1 MRYGQTDDDVTT
13 RRAPQAVFSKPGWS
27 VRRTLRVSSFILL
40 VCVGI
45 LIGGFLRFADNISSM
60 QPPEHPQVDAIVVL
74 TGGAQRID
82 QALDLLKS
90 GIGKRLLISGVHP
103 STSAMQLRKLTNS
116 SNALFKCC
124 VDIGYSALDTI
135 GNANETLSW
144 IRDKQYHKVL
154 VVTNN
159 YHMPRSLFEL
169 QRIDPITEFV
179 PYPVVNSDLKM
190 RNWLTDPQI
199 VKAMIV
205 EYLKLAAAVVRSK
218 TGLMPTDGLRRAKTE

>member
-1 MRYGQTDDDVTT
+1 MRYGQTDDNLPT
-13 RRAPQAVFSKPGWS
+13 RRAPPALFSKSGWS
-27 VRRTLRVSSFILL
+27 VRRILRISSFILL
-40 VCVGI
+40 VCFGV
-45 LIGGFLRFADNISSM
+45 LVGGFLRFADNISSL

-90 GIGKRLLISGVHP
+90 GIGRRLLISGVHP
-103 STSAMQLRKLTNS
+103 STSAMQIRKITNS

-144 IRDKQYHKVL
+144 IRDKHYHRVL

-169 QRIDPITEFV
+169 QRIDPVTEFV
-179 PYPVVNSDLKM
+179 PYPVVNSDLKV
-190 RNWLTDPQI
+190 RNWLTDPLI
-199 VKAMIV
+199 VKAMMV
-205 EYLKLAAAVVRSK
+205 EYLKLAVAVLRSK
-218 TGLMPTDGLRRAKTE
+218 TGLMPTDGLRRAKTQ